1 MGLGPLFYRTVGD
14 SRCRCSYS
22 HHSFQEEMKLN
33 CDTIIVDG
41 VLHEYT
47 YTENNVHIE
56 DSCTVG
62 KKDME
67 GALLAIQIAHPEL
80 AVWQRSIKSLKRE
93 WATHNLC
100 YMLGLWRSRTKDV
113 DLNQPNRW
121 EWLYNITGAVA
132 LLIVK

>member
-1 MGLGPLFYRTVGD
+1 
-14 SRCRCSYS
+14 
-22 HHSFQEEMKLN
+22 MKLN

-41 VLHEYT
+41 VLHKYT

-56 DSCTVG
+56 DSCTVS

-67 GALLAIQIAHPEL
+67 GALLAIQIAHPGLE
-80 AVWQRSIKSLKRE
+80 VWLRPMKSLKRE

-121 EWLYNITGAVA
+121 EWLYNITGAIA